1 MPEQGLLWQSL
12 WKSKRN
18 TEGMV
23 ALNTERGL
31 GSLSICQTFAVLV
44 SFLFAL
50 LASIRNGPVGWVRER
65 KSKDVYKFLI
75 VEANIPFSSL
85 GAHKVQHKLISSL
98 APTPG
103 SFHSRSCRIR
113 TVPALHNER
122 GPATGQF
129 SVQFPLSE
137 DCGCDEWGKRKRFP

>member
-1 MPEQGLLWQSL
+1 MLIV
-12 WKSKRN
+12 KN
-18 TEGMV
+18 IT
-23 ALNTERGL
+23 NGL
-31 GSLSICQTFAVLV
+31 GSGCACLCKLSCISSSVVCTQFCFNSNVFT
-44 SFLFAL
+44 
-50 LASIRNGPVGWVRER
+50 IRNGPVGWVRER

-103 SFHSRSCRIR
+103 SFHSRSCSIR